1 MTGPDRRQKTDE
13 LLAVLASSGVE
24 HIVVGGVAA
33 IAWGGSELTRDLDVV
48 IPFDAERIARLMA
61 AFAPHHPKHWTRPD
75 LGVIQESPEYL
86 ATLRMLLLETDL
98 GHIDVLRTVDPVGD
112 YDRLHAMAARFEFA
126 GRSHELIDIDD
137 LIAVKEH
144 VGRPKDV
151 VTAAQL
157 RAIRSRLPPR

>member
-1 MTGPDRRQKTDE
+1 MTDREPEQKTRE
-13 LLAVLASSGVE
+13 LLRLLADADIE
-24 HIVVGGVAA
+24 HVVVGGVAA
-33 IAWGGSELTRDLDVV
+33 IAWGGSEFTQDLDIVM
-48 IPFDAERIARLMA
+48 PFDADRVARLMA
-61 AFAPHHPKHWTRPD
+61 ALAPHRPRHWTRPE
-75 LGVIQESPEYL
+75 LGVIQDPPEFL
-86 ATLRMLLLETDL
+86 ATFRMLLLLTDL
-98 GHIDVLRTVDPVGD
+98 GHIDVIRTCEPVGD
-112 YDRLHAMAARFEFA
+112 YQRLHARASTMEIE